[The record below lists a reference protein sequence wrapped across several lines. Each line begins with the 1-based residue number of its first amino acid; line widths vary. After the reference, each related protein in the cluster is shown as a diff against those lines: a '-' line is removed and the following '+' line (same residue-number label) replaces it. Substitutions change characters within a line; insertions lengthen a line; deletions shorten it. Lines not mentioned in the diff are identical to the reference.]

1 MYIDISRDQP
11 LRWELWA
18 VAKKNRGFAE
28 SISNIACL
36 VLSIHGFVVANHCA
50 TIEVRRR
57 FGPKHRRAPPF
68 KRSNAGATLLS
79 LQAGVG
85 WPGVDEGR
93 LRRVHQ
99 DAVEESASDL

>member
-1 MYIDISRDQP
+1 MRRRTAALQ
-11 LRWELWA
+11 
-18 VAKKNRGFAE
+18 K
-28 SISNIACL
+28 SILNITCL

-68 KRSNAGATLLS
+68 KLSNAGATLLS

-85 WPGVDEGR
+85 WPGEDEGR

-99 DAVEESASDL
+99 GAVEESASDL